1 MTHSF
6 WWNPR
11 YRGHPMGEGGGVRH
25 PTAAQPESASLPGL
39 LAVAGIGCV
48 WMVRVLHSEA
58 VRAFGQTQ
66 FGVTLC
72 VL

>member
-1 MTHSF
+1 MTHSS

-11 YRGHPMGEGGGVRH
+11 SRGHPKGGGEGVRH

-48 WMVRVLHSEA
+48 WMVRVRHTEA
-58 VRAFGQTQ
+58 LRAFCQIHSIDRAG
-66 FGVTLC
+66 
-72 VL
+72 